1 MDIVWIGI
9 AFIFGML
16 FSRIKLPP
24 LVGYLAAGAAL
35 SAYGYEAGPALHEI
49 AHLGVLFLLFTVG
62 LHLRLK
68 NIVRTEV
75 IGTGGI
81 HLIISTTL
89 FTPVA
94 LAFGYDLLASLII
107 GVVLGF
113 SSTVLTAKNLERRG
127 ELGAFHGR
135 VAIGILILQDIVAI
149 ILLGL
154 TSGTA
159 PSPWSLALL
168 GLPLIR
174 PAIIKLVQW
183 SDEEELKLLFGLMLA
198 IGGGALFEMLG
209 LSSELGALIAGML
222 LSGHRVADE
231 LSKKLWGLKEAFLV
245 GFFLEVGLAGLPGLQ
260 DFYLVL
266 AALLIL
272 PLKAVLFFGLMLT
285 FNLRART
292 SFIATISLTSYSEFT
307 LIAGTVAASAGFIP
321 PGVVVAFALLT
332 AISFALNAP
341 LAIWEE
347 QLWKKLDSFLSRFER
362 DVRHP
367 DQQIISLGSAEYLV
381 MGMGNA
387 GRAAYDRFKKEER
400 NVVGMDIDPARIE
413 RNLAEGRRVLYGDM
427 QDIELWNN
435 LDLSNIKAV
444 IMAIGTPEA
453 KVNAT
458 KLMRANNFKGAIYA
472 LTFRDEEHEALRK
485 AGASAVCMPITQAG
499 RKLAELSLSD
509 DIAPN
514 EMILNPEFSSPS
526 Q

>member
-1 MDIVWIGI
+1 MDILWIGV
-9 AFIFGML
+9 AFIFGMA

-35 SAYGYEAGPALHEI
+35 SAYGYEAGAALHEV

-68 NIVRTEV
+68 NIIRTEV
-75 IGTGGI
+75 LGTGGI
-81 HLIISTTL
+81 HLLVSTVI
-89 FTPVA
+89 FTPIA
-94 LAFGYDLLASLII
+94 LAFGYGLLASVII
-107 GVVLGF
+107 AIVLGF

-135 VAIGILILQDIVAI
+135 VAIGILILQDVVAI
-149 ILLGL
+149 VLLGL

-159 PSPWSLALL
+159 PSPWGLALL

-183 SDEEELKLLFGLMLA
+183 SEEEELKLLFGLMLA
-198 IGGGALFEMLG
+198 LGGGALFDTLG
-209 LSSELGALIAGML
+209 LSSELGALVAGML
-222 LSGHRVADE
+222 LSGHTIADE

-245 GFFLEVGLAGLPGLQ
+245 GFFLEVGLAGLPNLQ
-260 DFYLVL
+260 DFYLAL
-266 AALLIL
+266 AALAIL
-272 PLKAVLFFGLMLT
+272 PIKALLFFGLML
-285 FNLRART
+285 FFKLRART
-292 SFIATISLTSYSEFT
+292 SFIATISLASYSEFT

-321 PGVVVAFALLT
+321 TGVVVAFALLT
-332 AISFALNAP
+332 AVSFAINAP

-347 QLWKKLDSFLSRFER
+347 KLWEKFKPVLTRYER

-367 DQQIISLGSAEYLV
+367 DQQIISLGSAEYLI

-387 GRAAYDRFKKEER
+387 GRAAYDRFKKEDK

-413 RNLAEGRRVLYGDM
+413 GNLADGRRVLYGDM
-427 QDIELWNN
+427 QDIELWNT
-435 LDLSNIKAV
+435 LDMSNIKAV

-458 KLMRANNFKGAIYA
+458 RLMRSNNFKGDIYA
-472 LTFRDEEHEALRK
+472 LTFRDEEQQALQK

-509 DIAPN
+509 DSASKG
-514 EMILNPEFSSPS
+514 MILNPELQP
-526 Q
+526 

>member
-1 MDIVWIGI
+1 MDVVWVGV
-9 AFIFGML
+9 AFVFGML

-49 AHLGVLFLLFTVG
+49 AHLGVIFLLFTVG

-68 NIVRTEV
+68 NIIRTEV
-75 IGTGGI
+75 LGTGGI
-81 HLIISTTL
+81 HLLVSTLL
-89 FTPVA
+89 FVPIA
-94 LAFGYDLLASLII
+94 LVFGYDPTAAVII
-107 GVVLGF
+107 ALVLGF
-113 SSTVLTAKNLERRG
+113 SSTVLTAKNMERRG

-135 VAIGILILQDIVAI
+135 VAIGILILQDMVAI
-149 ILLGL
+149 ALLGL

-168 GLPLIR
+168 GLPLVR
-174 PAIIKLVQW
+174 PAIIKLVEYAR
-183 SDEEELKLLFGLMLA
+183 EEELKLLFGLMLA
-198 IGGGALFEMLG
+198 IGGGALFDYLG

-222 LSGHRVADE
+222 LSGHAVADE

-245 GFFLEVGLAGLPGLQ
+245 GFFLEVGLTGLPGLQ
-260 DFYLVL
+260 DFYLAL
-266 AALLIL
+266 AALAML
-272 PLKAVLFFGLMLT
+272 PVKALLFFGLFLL
-285 FNLRART
+285 FRLRART

-341 LAIWEE
+341 LSIWEE
-347 QLWKKLDSFLSRFER
+347 QLWQKFERALSRFER

-381 MGMGNA
+381 VGMGNA
-387 GRAAYDRFKKEER
+387 GQAAYDRLRKDEK

-413 RNLAEGRRVLYGDM
+413 NNIADGRRVIYGDM

-435 LDLSNIKAV
+435 LDMGNLRSV
-444 IMAIGTPEA
+444 ILAIGTPEA

-458 KLMRANNFKGAIYA
+458 KFMRSNNYAGTIYA
-472 LTFRDEEHEALRK
+472 LTMRDEEHRALQR

-509 DIAPN
+509 DVAPDD
-514 EMILNPEFSSPS
+514 MILNPEYTI
-526 Q
+526 

>member
-1 MDIVWIGI
+1 MDILWVGV

-16 FSRIKLPP
+16 VSRIKLPP

-35 SAYGYEAGPALHEI
+35 SAYGYEAGAALHEI
-49 AHLGVLFLLFTVG
+49 AHLGVIFLLFTVG

-68 NIVRTEV
+68 NIIRKEV
-75 IGTGGI
+75 LGTGGI
-81 HLIISTTL
+81 HLLASTGIFL
-89 FTPVA
+89 PIA
-94 LAFGYDLLASLII
+94 LAFGYDMIAAII
-107 GVVLGF
+107 IAIVLSF

-149 ILLGL
+149 VLLGL

-174 PAIIKLVQW
+174 PAIIKLVEW
-183 SDEEELKLLFGLMLA
+183 SNEEELKLLFALMLA
-198 IGGGALFEMLG
+198 LGGGTLFDELG

-222 LSGHRVADE
+222 LSGHKVADE

-260 DFYLVL
+260 DFYLAM
-266 AALLIL
+266 AALAIM
-272 PLKAVLFFGLMLT
+272 PLKALLFFALMLL
-285 FNLRART
+285 FRLRART
-292 SFIATISLTSYSEFT
+292 SFVATVSLTSYSEFT
-307 LIAGTVAASAGFIP
+307 LIAGSVAASAGFIP

-341 LAIWEE
+341 LSIWEE
-347 QLWKKLDSFLSRFER
+347 ELWQKFKILLSRFER

-381 MGMGNA
+381 VGMGNA
-387 GRAAYDRFKKEER
+387 GKAAYDRLKKEDKH
-400 NVVGMDIDPARIE
+400 VVGMDIDPARIE
-413 RNLAEGRRVLYGDM
+413 RNLSEGRRVIYGDM

-435 LDLSNIKAV
+435 LDFKEIKSV
-444 IMAIGTPEA
+444 ILAIGTPEA

-458 KLMRANNFKGAIYA
+458 RYMRQNNFEGTIFA
-472 LTFRDEEHEALRK
+472 LTMRDEEFKALGE
-485 AGASAVCMPITQAG
+485 AGASAVCLPITQAG

-509 DIAPN
+509 DVNPDN
-514 EMILNPEFSSPS
+514 MILSPELSS
-526 Q
+526 

>member
-1 MDIVWIGI
+1 MDILWVGV

-35 SAYGYEAGPALHEI
+35 SAYGYEAGAALHEI

-75 IGTGGI
+75 LGTGGI
-81 HLIISTTL
+81 HLLISTAL
-89 FTPVA
+89 FIPISLA
-94 LAFGYDLLASLII
+94 LGYDLTAALII
-107 GVVLGF
+107 SIVLGF

-135 VAIGILILQDIVAI
+135 VAIGILILQDMVAI
-149 ILLGL
+149 ALLGL
-154 TSGTA
+154 TSGAA

-168 GLPLIR
+168 GLPLLR
-174 PAIIKLVQW
+174 PAIIKLVEW
-183 SDEEELKLLFGLMLA
+183 SKEEELKLLFALMLA
-198 IGGGALFEMLG
+198 IGGGALFEDLG

-222 LSGHRVADE
+222 LSGEQVADE
-231 LSKKLWGLKEAFLV
+231 LAKKLWGLKEAFLV
-245 GFFLEVGLAGLPGLQ
+245 GFFLEVGLAGLPELQ
-260 DFYLVL
+260 DFYLAL
-266 AALLIL
+266 AALAIL
-272 PLKAVLFFGLMLT
+272 PLKALLFFGLML
-285 FNLRART
+285 FFKLRART

-307 LIAGTVAASAGFIP
+307 LIAGSVAAAGGFIP

-341 LAIWEE
+341 LSIWEE
-347 QLWKKLDSFLSRFER
+347 TLWTRLEKSLTKYER

-367 DQQIISLGSAEYLV
+367 DQQTISLGSAEYLV
-381 MGMGNA
+381 VGMGNA
-387 GRAAYDRFKKEER
+387 GMAAYDRFKKEDK

-413 RNLAEGRRVLYGDM
+413 QNLAEGRRVIYGDM
-427 QDIELWNN
+427 QDDELWNN
-435 LDLSNIKAV
+435 LNLNNLKAV

-458 KLMRANNFKGAIYA
+458 KLMRLNKFKGNIYA

-509 DIAPN
+509 DIAP
-514 EMILNPEFSSPS
+514 EDMVLNPKFET
-526 Q
+526 

>member
-1 MDIVWIGI
+1 MDILWVGV

-16 FSRIKLPP
+16 VSRIKLPP

-35 SAYGYEAGPALHEI
+35 SAYGYHGGPALEEI

-68 NIVRTEV
+68 NIIRTEV
-75 IGTGGI
+75 LGTGGI
-81 HLIISTTL
+81 HLLVSTGLFVPIS
-89 FTPVA
+89 
-94 LAFGYDLLASLII
+94 LAFGYDLIASVII
-107 GVVLGF
+107 GLVLGF
-113 SSTVLTAKNLERRG
+113 SSTVLTAKNLERRA

-174 PAIIKLVQW
+174 PGIIKLVEL
-183 SDEEELKLLFGLMLA
+183 SKEEELKLLFALMLA
-198 IGGGALFEMLG
+198 LGGGALFEGLG

-222 LSGHRVADE
+222 LSGNKVADE

-245 GFFLEVGLAGLPGLQ
+245 GFFLEVGLAGLPNLQ
-260 DFYLVL
+260 EFYLAL
-266 AALLIL
+266 AALALL
-272 PLKAVLFFGLMLT
+272 PIKALLFFGLMLM
-285 FNLRART
+285 FKLRART

-307 LIAGTVAASAGFIP
+307 LIAGTVAATAGFIP

-332 AISFALNAP
+332 AVSFALNAP
-341 LAIWEE
+341 LSIWEE
-347 QLWKKLDSFLSRFER
+347 QLWQKMEMALSRFER

-367 DQQIISLGSAEYLV
+367 DQQTISLGSAEYLV
-381 MGMGNA
+381 IGMGNA
-387 GRAAYDRFKKEER
+387 GMAAYDRLKIDDK

-413 RNLAEGRRVLYGDM
+413 GNLSEGRRVIYGDM
-427 QDIELWNN
+427 QDIELWSN
-435 LDLSNIKAV
+435 LDMSGLKSV
-444 IMAIGTPEA
+444 ILAIGTPEA

-458 KLMRANNFKGAIYA
+458 KYMRQNKYNGAIYA
-472 LTFRDEEHEALRK
+472 LTMQENEHKALRE
-485 AGASAVCMPITQAG
+485 AGASAVCLPITQAG
-499 RKLAELSLSD
+499 QKLAELSLSD
-509 DIAPN
+509 DIFPDDMVLSMT
-514 EMILNPEFSSPS
+514 ESV
-526 Q
+526 

>member
-1 MDIVWIGI
+1 MDIIWIGV

-81 HLIISTTL
+81 HLVISTAL
-89 FTPVA
+89 FTPIA
-94 LAFGYDLLASLII
+94 LAFGYHWLASLII
-107 GVVLGF
+107 AIVLSF
-113 SSTVLTAKNLERRG
+113 SSTVLTAKNLERRS

-159 PSPWSLALL
+159 PSPWSVALL
-168 GLPLIR
+168 GLPLLR
-174 PAIIKLVQW
+174 PVIIKLVQW

-222 LSGHRVADE
+222 ISGNRIADE
-231 LSKKLWGLKEAFLV
+231 LSQKLWGLKEAFLV

-260 DFYLVL
+260 ELYLVL
-266 AALLIL
+266 VALLIL
-272 PLKAVLFFGLMLT
+272 PIKAILFFGLMLI
-285 FNLRART
+285 FKLRART

-321 PGVVVAFALLT
+321 TGVVVAFALLT

-347 QLWKKLDSFLSRFER
+347 QLWKRLDTLLSRFER

-387 GRAAYDRFKKEER
+387 GRAAYDRFKKEEK

-413 RNLAEGRRVLYGDM
+413 HNLAEGRRVLYGDM

-472 LTFRDEEHEALRK
+472 LTFRDEEHEALQK

-509 DIAPN
+509 NITSTD
-514 EMILNPEFSSPS
+514 MILNPEFTSSS
-526 Q
+526 S